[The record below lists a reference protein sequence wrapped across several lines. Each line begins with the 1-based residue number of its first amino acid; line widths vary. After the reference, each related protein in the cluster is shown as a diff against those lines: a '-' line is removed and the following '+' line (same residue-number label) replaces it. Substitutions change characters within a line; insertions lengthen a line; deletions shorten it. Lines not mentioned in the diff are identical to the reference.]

1 MEAIVKFCTR
11 LTIEACQMVKDCYKN
26 TEVKKFMKGVNDPV
40 TEADFKIQTMLIR
53 GLIGICPNLRI
64 VGEE

>member
-1 MEAIVKFCTR
+1 
-11 LTIEACQMVKDCYKN
+11 MVKDCYKN
-26 TEVKKFMKGVNDPV
+26 TEVKTFMKGANDPV

-53 GLIGICPNLRI
+53 GLIGICPNIRI